1 MMKMKGIWQKFKGLM
16 PEGLKDFPHYAEG
29 PERYSLLRK
38 NFVFIVCATA
48 IIPLLLMAAIN
59 YYQYQSA
66 LKEEIVKPLSR
77 LITSTKH
84 SLELFLSE
92 RESTLRLL
100 IRERTFEELSNQGR
114 VNFIFQSLRAEFPE
128 FVDLGL
134 IDSAGLQRSYSGPYE
149 LKGKNYRDQDW
160 FQEVQLRGVYV
171 SNVFLGYRK
180 FPHFVIAIKRDTVE
194 GDFYVLRATIDT
206 EKFNQLISTISL
218 RPGSDIF
225 LIDREGVL
233 QTPSRSHGNVLD
245 KVSLSVPPMSQEAVI
260 TRTKDEHGEHLLGYA
275 YLRGANFILVLI
287 KEPGEIMAGW
297 FTLKSELLLVL
308 VVSVA
313 VILIVSLRATGLLVD
328 RIREADQKRES
339 CYIEVEHTAKLAS
352 LGRLA
357 AGVAHE
363 INNPLAIIN
372 EKAGLLKDLV
382 EFSEEYHDQEKL
394 LSQVDSILRSVNR
407 CREITH
413 RLLGFAK
420 RMDLKVETIHLN
432 ELLQEVLGFLEKE
445 AFHRNIKVNFNLAP
459 DLSPIAHDRGQLQQV
474 FLNIINNAFEAVQ
487 DGGNI
492 TIATKANETDP
503 NTVEVTIADD
513 GRGIQ
518 PDDLKH
524 IFDPFYSRGKEQG
537 TGLGL
542 SISYGIVAKCGG
554 DIRAESKVG
563 KGSTFTVVL
572 PQKCQMA

>member
-1 MMKMKGIWQKFKGLM
+1 MNGIWQKLQRLM
-16 PEGLKDFPHYAEG
+16 PKGLKDFPHYAEG
-29 PERYSLLRK
+29 PERYNLLRK
-38 NFVFIVCATA
+38 NFVFIVCASA

-59 YYQYQSA
+59 YYQYQSV
-66 LKEEIVKPLSR
+66 LKEEIVKPLRR
-77 LITSTKH
+77 LIISTKH
-84 SLELFLSE
+84 TLELFLSE

-100 IRERTFEELSNQGR
+100 IRERTFEELSSQARLNS
-114 VNFIFQSLRAEFPE
+114 IFQSLRAEFPE

-134 IDSAGLQRSYSGPYE
+134 IDSSGLQRSYSGPYE
-149 LKGKNYRDQDW
+149 LKGKNYSDQDW

-180 FPHFVIAIKRDTVE
+180 FPHFVIAIQRNTVE

-206 EKFNQLISTISL
+206 EKFNQLISTITL

-225 LIDREGVL
+225 LMDSEGVL
-233 QTPSRSHGNVLD
+233 QTPSRHHGNVLE
-245 KVSLSVPPMSQEAVI
+245 KVSLAVPPMSQEAVI
-260 TRTKDEHGEHLLGYA
+260 TATKDHHGEHLLGYS
-275 YLRGANFILVLI
+275 YLRGGNFILVLL
-287 KEPGEIMAGW
+287 KEPAEVMAGW

-313 VILIVSLRATGLLVD
+313 VILIVSFRTTGLLVE

-339 CYIEVEHTAKLAS
+339 VYMEMEHTAKLAS

-382 EFSEEYHDQEKL
+382 EFSKEYHDREKL
-394 LSQVDSILRSVNR
+394 MLQVDSILRSVNR

-420 RMDLKVETIHLN
+420 RMDVKVETIYLN

-445 AFHRNIKVNFNLAP
+445 AFHRDIKVNLNFDP
-459 DLSPIAHDRGQLQQV
+459 DLIPIAHDRGQLQQV
-474 FLNIINNAFEAVQ
+474 FLNIINNAFEAVG

-492 TIATKANETDP
+492 TIATRENETDP
-503 NTVEVTIADD
+503 GTVEVRISDN
-513 GRGIQ
+513 GRGIH
-518 PDDLKH
+518 PDELKH
-524 IFDPFYSRGKEQG
+524 IFEPFYSKGKEQG

-542 SISYGIVAKCGG
+542 SISYGIVTKCGG
-554 DIRAESKVG
+554 DIRVESKVG

-572 PQKCQMA
+572 PQQCKIA

>member
-1 MMKMKGIWQKFKGLM
+1 MKMSGIWQKLKRLM
-16 PEGLKDFPHYAEG
+16 PKDLKDFPHYAEG
-29 PERYSLLRK
+29 PERYNLLRK
-38 NFVFIVCATA
+38 NFVLIVCASS

-84 SLELFLSE
+84 SLELFLSA

-100 IRERTFEELSNQGR
+100 IRERSFEELSNQAR
-114 VNFIFQSLRAEFPE
+114 LNFIFQSLRAEFPE

-134 IDSAGLQRSYSGPYE
+134 IDSSGLQRSYSGPYE

-160 FQEVQLRGVYV
+160 FQEVQLRGLYV

-194 GDFYVLRATIDT
+194 GDFYILRATIDT
-206 EKFNQLISTISL
+206 EKFNQLISTIIL
-218 RPGSDIF
+218 RPGSDLF

-233 QTPSRSHGNVLD
+233 QTPSRSHGNVLE
-245 KVSLSVPPMSQEAVI
+245 KVSLPVPPMSQEAII
-260 TRTKDEHGEHLLGYA
+260 TRTKDKHGEHLLGYA

-313 VILIVSLRATGLLVD
+313 VILIVSFRATGLLVD

-339 CYIEVEHTAKLAS
+339 YYIEVEHTAKLAS

-382 EFSEEYHDQEKL
+382 EFSKEYHDREKL
-394 LSQVDSILRSVNR
+394 KVQVESILRSVNR

-420 RMDLKVETIHLN
+420 RMDVKVETIYLN

-459 DLSPIAHDRGQLQQV
+459 DLAPIAHDRGQLQQV
-474 FLNIINNAFEAVQ
+474 FLNIINNAFEAVE

-492 TIATKANETDP
+492 TISTKENETEP
-503 NTVEVTIADD
+503 GVVEVAIADD
-513 GRGIQ
+513 GRGIH

-524 IFDPFYSRGKEQG
+524 IFDPFYSKGKEQG

-554 DIRAESKVG
+554 DIRVESKLG

-572 PQKCQMA
+572 PQKCTMA

>member
-1 MMKMKGIWQKFKGLM
+1 MKMSGIWEKFRRFM
-16 PEGLKDFPHYAEG
+16 PKGLKDFPHFG
-29 PERYSLLRK
+29 GGVERYDLLRK
-38 NFVFIVCATA
+38 NFVLILCATA

-77 LITSTKH
+77 LITSTKQT
-84 SLELFLSE
+84 LELFLSE

-100 IRERTFEELSNQGR
+100 IRERSFEELSNQAR
-114 VNFIFQSLRAEFPE
+114 LNFIFQSLRAEFPE

-134 IDSAGLQRSYSGPYE
+134 IDSSGLQRSYSGPYE

-194 GDFYVLRATIDT
+194 GDFYVLRGTIDT
-206 EKFNQLISTISL
+206 EKFNQLISTVIL
-218 RPGSDIF
+218 RPGSDLF
-225 LIDREGVL
+225 LIDREGIL
-233 QTPSRSHGNVLD
+233 QTPSRYHGNILE
-245 KVSLSVPPMSQEAVI
+245 KISIPVPPVSQEAVI
-260 TRTKDEHGEHLLGYA
+260 TRMHDKKGDHLLGYG
-275 YLRGANFILVLI
+275 YLRGSNFILVLT
-287 KEPGEIMAGW
+287 KEPGEVMAGW
-297 FTLKSELLLVL
+297 FTLKSELLLIL
-308 VVSVA
+308 LVSVV
-313 VILIVSLRATGLLVD
+313 VILIVSFRATGLLVD
-328 RIREADQKRES
+328 HIREADQKRES
-339 CYIEVEHTAKLAS
+339 CYIEMEQTSKLAS

-382 EFSEEYHDQEKL
+382 EFSKQYQDREKL
-394 LSQVDSILRSVNR
+394 LAQVESILRSVNR

-420 RMDLKVETIHLN
+420 RMDVKVETIYLN

-459 DLSPIAHDRGQLQQV
+459 DLAPIANDRGQLQQV
-474 FLNIINNAFEAVQ
+474 FLNIINNAFEAVE

-492 TIATKANETDP
+492 TISTKENEAGP
-503 NTVEVTIADD
+503 GNVEVAIADD
-513 GRGIQ
+513 GCGIH

-524 IFDPFYSRGKEQG
+524 IFEPFYSRGKEQG

-554 DIRAESKVG
+554 DIRVESRVG

-572 PQKCQMA
+572 PQKCKMA

>member
-1 MMKMKGIWQKFKGLM
+1 MKMSGIWQKLKRLM
-16 PEGLKDFPHYAEG
+16 PKDLKDFPHYAEG
-29 PERYSLLRK
+29 PERYNLLRK
-38 NFVFIVCATA
+38 NFVLIVCASS

-100 IRERTFEELSNQGR
+100 IRERSFEELSNQAR
-114 VNFIFQSLRAEFPE
+114 LNFIFQSLRAEFPE

-134 IDSAGLQRSYSGPYE
+134 IDSSGLQRSYSGPYE

-194 GDFYVLRATIDT
+194 GDFYILRATIDT
-206 EKFNQLISTISL
+206 EKFNQLISTIIL
-218 RPGSDIF
+218 RPGSDLF

-233 QTPSRSHGNVLD
+233 QTPSRSHGNVLE
-245 KVSLSVPPMSQEAVI
+245 KVFLPVPPMSQEAII
-260 TRTKDEHGEHLLGYA
+260 TRTKDKHGEHLLGYA

-313 VILIVSLRATGLLVD
+313 VILIVSFRATGLLVD

-339 CYIEVEHTAKLAS
+339 YYIEVEHTAKLAS

-382 EFSEEYHDQEKL
+382 EFSKEYHDREKL
-394 LSQVDSILRSVNR
+394 KVQVESILRSVNR

-420 RMDLKVETIHLN
+420 RMDVKVETIYLN
-432 ELLQEVLGFLEKE
+432 ELVQEVLGFLEKE
-445 AFHRNIKVNFNLAP
+445 AFHRNIKVNLNLAP
-459 DLSPIAHDRGQLQQV
+459 DLAPIAHDRGQLQQV
-474 FLNIINNAFEAVQ
+474 FLNIINNAFEAVE

-492 TIATKANETDP
+492 TISTKENETEP
-503 NTVEVTIADD
+503 GVVEVAIADD
-513 GRGIQ
+513 GRGIH

-524 IFDPFYSRGKEQG
+524 IFDPFYSKGKEQG

-554 DIRAESKVG
+554 DIRVESKLG

-572 PQKCQMA
+572 PQKCTMA

>member
-1 MMKMKGIWQKFKGLM
+1 MEMSGIWQKFKRLM
-16 PEGLKDFPHYAEG
+16 PKGLKDFPHYAEG
-29 PERYSLLRK
+29 PERYNLLRK

-59 YYQYQSA
+59 YYQYQSV
-66 LKEEIVKPLSR
+66 LKEEIVKPLRR

-84 SLELFLSE
+84 TLELFLSE

-100 IRERTFEELSNQGR
+100 IRERTFEELSNQAR
-114 VNFIFQSLRAEFPE
+114 LNSIFQSLKAEFPE

-134 IDSAGLQRSYSGPYE
+134 IDASGLQRSYSGPYE

-180 FPHFVIAIKRDTVE
+180 FPHFVIAIKRDTAE

-206 EKFNQLISTISL
+206 EKFNELISTITL

-225 LIDREGVL
+225 IIDREGIL
-233 QTPSRSHGNVLD
+233 QTPSRHHGSVLE
-245 KVSLSVPPMSQEAVI
+245 KVTFEIPPMSQEAI
-260 TRTKDEHGEHLLGYA
+260 MTRTKDQHGEHLLGYA
-275 YLRGANFILVLI
+275 YLRGATFILVLI
-287 KEPGEIMAGW
+287 KEPGEVMAGW
-297 FTLKSELLLVL
+297 FTLKGELLLVL
-308 VVSVA
+308 VVSVT
-313 VILIVSLRATGLLVD
+313 VILIVSLRATGLMVD

-339 CYIEVEHTAKLAS
+339 MYAEMEHTGKLAS

-372 EKAGLLKDLV
+372 EKAGLMKDLV
-382 EFSEEYHDQEKL
+382 EFSQEYQDREKL
-394 LSQVDSILRSVNR
+394 MSQVDSILRSVNR

-420 RMDLKVETIHLN
+420 RMDVKVETIHLN
-432 ELLQEVLGFLEKE
+432 ELLQEVFGFLEKE
-445 AFHRNIKVNFNLAP
+445 AFHRNIKVSFNLAS
-459 DLSPIAHDRGQLQQV
+459 DLAPIAHDRGQLQQV
-474 FLNIINNAFEAVQ
+474 FLNIINNAFEAVE

-492 TIATKANETDP
+492 SIASKENEKDP
-503 NTVEVTIADD
+503 DTVEVAIADD
-513 GRGIQ
+513 GRGIH

-524 IFDPFYSRGKEQG
+524 IFDPFYSKGKEQG

-542 SISYGIVAKCGG
+542 SISYGILAKCGG
-554 DIRAESKVG
+554 DIRVESKVG

-572 PQKCQMA
+572 PQKCMMA

>member
-1 MMKMKGIWQKFKGLM
+1 MEMSGIWQKFKRLM
-16 PEGLKDFPHYAEG
+16 PKGLKDFPHYAEG
-29 PERYSLLRK
+29 PERYNLLRK

-59 YYQYQSA
+59 YYQYQSV
-66 LKEEIVKPLSR
+66 LKEEIVKPLRR

-84 SLELFLSE
+84 TLELFLSE

-100 IRERTFEELSNQGR
+100 IRERTFEELSNQTR
-114 VNFIFQSLRAEFPE
+114 LNSIFQSLKAEFPE

-134 IDSAGLQRSYSGPYE
+134 IDASGLQRSYSGPYE
-149 LKGKNYRDQDW
+149 LKGRNYSDQDW

-180 FPHFVIAIKRDTVE
+180 FPHFVIAIKRDTAE

-206 EKFNQLISTISL
+206 EKFNQLISTITL
-218 RPGSDIF
+218 RRGSDIF
-225 LIDREGVL
+225 LMDREGVL
-233 QTPSRSHGNVLD
+233 QTPSRHHGNVLE
-245 KVSLSVPPMSQEAVI
+245 KVSLPVPPMSQEAVI
-260 TRTKDEHGEHLLGYA
+260 TSTEDKHGAHLLGYA
-275 YLRGANFILVLI
+275 YLRGGNFILVLL
-287 KEPGEIMAGW
+287 KEPGEVMAGW
-297 FTLKSELLLVL
+297 FALKSELLLVL
-308 VVSVA
+308 VVSVT
-313 VILIVSLRATGLLVD
+313 VILIVSLRATGLMVD

-339 CYIEVEHTAKLAS
+339 MHAEMEHTGKLAS

-372 EKAGLLKDLV
+372 EKAGLMKDLV
-382 EFSEEYHDQEKL
+382 EFSQEYQDREKL
-394 LSQVDSILRSVNR
+394 MSQVDSILRSVNR

-420 RMDLKVETIHLN
+420 RMDVKVETIHLN
-432 ELLQEVLGFLEKE
+432 ELLQEVFGFLEKE
-445 AFHRNIKVNFNLAP
+445 AFHRNITVSFNLASG
-459 DLSPIAHDRGQLQQV
+459 LAPIAHDRGQLQQV
-474 FLNIINNAFEAVQ
+474 FLNIINNAFEAVE

-492 TIATKANETDP
+492 SIATRQNETELGD
-503 NTVEVTIADD
+503 VEVAIADD
-513 GRGIQ
+513 GRGIH

-524 IFDPFYSRGKEQG
+524 IFDPFYSKGKEQG

-542 SISYGIVAKCGG
+542 SISYGILAKCGG
-554 DIRAESKVG
+554 DIRVESKVG

-572 PQKCQMA
+572 PQKCMMA

>member
-1 MMKMKGIWQKFKGLM
+1 MSGIWQKFRRLM
-16 PEGLKDFPHYAEG
+16 PRGLKDFPHYGEG

-38 NFVFIVCATA
+38 NFVLIVCATA

-59 YYQYQSA
+59 YYQYQSV

-84 SLELFLSE
+84 TLELFLSE

-100 IRERTFEELSNQGR
+100 IRERTFEELSNQDRLNG
-114 VNFIFQSLRAEFPE
+114 IFQSLKAEFPE

-134 IDSAGLQRSYSGPYE
+134 IDSSGLQRSYSGPYE
-149 LKGKNYRDQDW
+149 LKGKNYKDQDW
-160 FQEVQLRGVYV
+160 FQEVQLRGVHV

-180 FPHFVIAIKRDTVE
+180 FPHFVIAIKRDKVK

-206 EKFNQLISTISL
+206 EKFNQLISTIAL
-218 RPGSDIF
+218 RPGSDLF
-225 LIDREGVL
+225 LIDSEGVL
-233 QTPSRSHGNVLD
+233 QTPSRYHGNVLE
-245 KVSLSVPPMSQEAVI
+245 KVHLPIPPMSQEAVI
-260 TRTKDEHGEHLLGYA
+260 TKTKDEHGEHLLGYA

-287 KEPGEIMAGW
+287 KEPGEVMAGW

-313 VILIVSLRATGLLVD
+313 VILIVSLRTTALLVD

-339 CYIEVEHTAKLAS
+339 VYIEVEHTAKLAS
-352 LGRLA
+352 MGRLA

-382 EFSEEYHDQEKL
+382 EFSKEYQDREKL
-394 LSQVDSILRSVNR
+394 LLQVDSILRSVNR

-420 RMDLKVETIHLN
+420 RMDVKVETIYIN
-432 ELLQEVLGFLEKE
+432 ELVQEVLGFLEKE
-445 AFHRNIKVNFNLAP
+445 AFHRDIKVTLNLAQ
-459 DLSPIAHDRGQLQQV
+459 DIDPIAHDRGQLQQV
-474 FLNIINNAFEAVQ
+474 FLNIINNAFEAVE

-492 TIATKANETDP
+492 TISTRENETEP
-503 NTVEVTIADD
+503 GVVEVTIADD
-513 GRGIQ
+513 GRGIH

-554 DIRAESKVG
+554 DIKVESEIG

-572 PQKCQMA
+572 PHKCKMA

>member
-1 MMKMKGIWQKFKGLM
+1 LMKMKGIWQKFKGLM

>member
-1 MMKMKGIWQKFKGLM
+1 MTMNGIWQKLHRLMPKGLR
-16 PEGLKDFPHYAEG
+16 DFPHHGEG
-29 PERYSLLRK
+29 PERYNLLRK

-59 YYQYQSA
+59 YYQYQSV
-66 LKEEIVKPLSR
+66 LKEEIVKPLRR

-84 SLELFLSE
+84 TLELFLNE

-100 IRERTFEELSNQGR
+100 IRERTFEELSNQAR
-114 VNFIFQSLRAEFPE
+114 LNFIFQSLKAEFPE

-134 IDSAGLQRSYSGPYE
+134 IDASGLQRSYSGPYE
-149 LKGKNYRDQDW
+149 LKGKNYKDQDW

-171 SNVFLGYRK
+171 SDVFLGYRK
-180 FPHFVIAIKRDTVE
+180 FPHFVIAIKRDTAE

-206 EKFNQLISTISL
+206 EKFNELISTISL
-218 RPGSDIF
+218 RPGSDMF
-225 LIDREGVL
+225 LIDRDGIL
-233 QTPSRSHGNVLD
+233 QTPSRHHGSVLE
-245 KVSLSVPPMSQEAVI
+245 KVTFPIPPMSQEAVI
-260 TRTKDEHGEHLLGYA
+260 GRTKDQHGEHLFGYA
-275 YLRGANFILVLI
+275 YLQQAAFILVLI
-287 KEPGEIMAGW
+287 KEPGAVMAGW
-297 FTLKSELLLVL
+297 FTLKIELLLVL

-313 VILIVSLRATGLLVD
+313 VILIVSLRTTGLLVD
-328 RIREADQKRES
+328 RIKEADQKRES
-339 CYIEVEHTAKLAS
+339 VYAEMEHTGKLAS

-382 EFSEEYHDQEKL
+382 DFSKKYHDRKKL
-394 LSQVDSILRSVNR
+394 MEQVDSILRSVSR

-420 RMDLKVETIHLN
+420 RMDVKVETIYLN

-445 AFHRNIKVNFNLAP
+445 AFHRNIEVSFDLAPNLA
-459 DLSPIAHDRGQLQQV
+459 PIAHDRGQLQQV
-474 FLNIINNAFEAVQ
+474 FLNIINNAFDAVE

-492 TIATKANETDP
+492 TITTKESDTDP
-503 NTVEVTIADD
+503 GTVEVAFADD
-513 GRGIQ
+513 GIGIH
-518 PDDLKH
+518 PNDLKH
-524 IFDPFYSRGKEQG
+524 IFDPFYSSGKEQG

-554 DIRAESKVG
+554 DIRVESEVG
-563 KGSTFTVVL
+563 KGSTFTVIL
-572 PQKCQMA
+572 PQKCTMA

>member
-1 MMKMKGIWQKFKGLM
+1 MNGIWQKFQRLM
-16 PEGLKDFPHYAEG
+16 PKGLKDFPHYAEG
-29 PERYSLLRK
+29 PERYNLLRK

-59 YYQYQSA
+59 YYQYQSV
-66 LKEEIVKPLSR
+66 LKEEIVKPLRR

-84 SLELFLSE
+84 TLELFLSE

-100 IRERTFEELSNQGR
+100 IRERTFEELSNQAR
-114 VNFIFQSLRAEFPE
+114 LNSIFQSLRAEFPE

-134 IDSAGLQRSYSGPYE
+134 IDSSGLQRSYSGPYE
-149 LKGKNYRDQDW
+149 LKGKNYSDQDW

-206 EKFNQLISTISL
+206 EKFNQLISTITL
-218 RPGSDIF
+218 RRGSDIF
-225 LIDREGVL
+225 LMDREGVL
-233 QTPSRSHGNVLD
+233 QTPSRHHGDVLE
-245 KVSLSVPPMSQEAVI
+245 KVSLPVPPMSQEAVI
-260 TRTKDEHGEHLLGYA
+260 TSTEDEHGEHLLGYA
-275 YLRGANFILVLI
+275 YLRGGNSILVLL
-287 KEPGEIMAGW
+287 KEPGEVMAGW
-297 FTLKSELLLVL
+297 FTLKGELLLVL

-313 VILIVSLRATGLLVD
+313 VILIVSFRVTGLLVD
-328 RIREADQKRES
+328 RVREADQKRES
-339 CYIEVEHTAKLAS
+339 IYMEMEHTAKLAS

-382 EFSEEYHDQEKL
+382 EFSKEYHDREKL
-394 LSQVDSILRSVNR
+394 MLQVDSILRSVNR
-407 CREITH
+407 GREITH

-420 RMDLKVETIHLN
+420 RMDVKVETIYLN

-445 AFHRNIKVNFNLAP
+445 AFHRDIKVRLNLA
-459 DLSPIAHDRGQLQQV
+459 SEIAPIAHDRGQMQQV
-474 FLNIINNAFEAVQ
+474 FLNIMNNAFEAVG

-492 TIATKANETDP
+492 TITTKKNQAETGS
-503 NTVEVTIADD
+503 VEVTIADD
-513 GRGIQ
+513 GRGIH
-518 PDDLKH
+518 PDDLRQ
-524 IFDPFYSRGKEQG
+524 IFEPFYTKGKEQG

-542 SISYGIVAKCGG
+542 SISYGIVTKCGG
-554 DIRAESKVG
+554 DIRVESELG

-572 PQKCQMA
+572 PQKCKMV

>member
-1 MMKMKGIWQKFKGLM
+1 MRMKGAWQKFRRLIPK
-16 PEGLKDFPHYAEG
+16 GLKDFPYYGEG
-29 PERYSLLRK
+29 PERYNLLRK
-38 NFVFIVCATA
+38 NFVLILCVTA
-48 IIPLLLMAAIN
+48 IIPLLLMAVIN
-59 YYQYQSA
+59 YYQYQSV
-66 LKEEIVKPLSR
+66 LKEEIVKPLR
-77 LITSTKH
+77 RMITSTKH
-84 SLELFLSE
+84 TLELFLSE

-100 IRERTFEELSNQGR
+100 IRERTFEELSNQAR
-114 VNFIFQSLRAEFPE
+114 LNFIFQSLREEFPE

-134 IDSAGLQRSYSGPYE
+134 IDSSGLQRSYSGPYE

-206 EKFNQLISTISL
+206 EKFNQLISTIIL
-218 RPGSDIF
+218 RPGSDVF
-225 LIDREGVL
+225 LIDGGGVL
-233 QTPSRSHGNVLD
+233 QTPSRYHGNVLER
-245 KVSLSVPPMSQEAVI
+245 VSIAVPPMSQEAVI
-260 TRTKDEHGEHLLGYA
+260 TRTKDNHGEHLLGYA
-275 YLRGANFILVLI
+275 YLRGANFILVLV
-287 KEPGEIMAGW
+287 KEPAEVMAGW

-308 VVSVA
+308 VVSVV
-313 VILIVSLRATGLLVD
+313 VILIVSFRATGLVVD

-339 CYIEVEHTAKLAS
+339 YHMEAEHTAKLAS

-382 EFSEEYHDQEKL
+382 QLSKKYHDQEKL
-394 LSQVDSILRSVNR
+394 LAQVDSILRSISR
-407 CREITH
+407 CRDITH

-420 RMDLKVETIHLN
+420 RMDVKVETIYLN

-459 DLSPIAHDRGQLQQV
+459 DLAPIAHDRGQLQQV
-474 FLNIINNAFEAVQ
+474 FLNIINNAFEAVK
-487 DGGNI
+487 DGGHI
-492 TIATKANETDP
+492 TIATKENETEP
-503 NTVEVTIADD
+503 GSVEVTIEDD
-513 GRGIQ
+513 GHGIH
-518 PDDLKH
+518 PDELKH
-524 IFDPFYSRGKEQG
+524 IFEPFYTRGKEQG

-554 DIRAESKVG
+554 DIRVESEVG

-572 PQKCQMA
+572 PQKCTKA

>member
-1 MMKMKGIWQKFKGLM
+1 MK
-16 PEGLKDFPHYAEG
+16 E
-29 PERYSLLRK
+29 
-38 NFVFIVCATA
+38 
-48 IIPLLLMAAIN
+48 
-59 YYQYQSA
+59 
-66 LKEEIVKPLSR
+66 
-77 LITSTKH
+77 
-84 SLELFLSE
+84 
-92 RESTLRLL
+92 
-100 IRERTFEELSNQGR
+100 
-114 VNFIFQSLRAEFPE
+114 EFPE

-134 IDSAGLQRSYSGPYE
+134 IDSSGLQRSYSGPYE
-149 LKGKNYRDQDW
+149 LKGKNYIDQDW
-160 FQEVQLRGVYV
+160 FQELELRGIHV
-171 SNVFLGYRK
+171 SNVFLGHRK
-180 FPHFVIAIKRDTVE
+180 FPHFVIAIKRDTAE

-206 EKFNQLISTISL
+206 EKFNQLISTVTL

-225 LIDREGVL
+225 LIDREGIL
-233 QTPSRSHGNVLD
+233 QTPSRHHGNVLE
-245 KVSLSVPPMSQEAVI
+245 KVALPVPPMSQEAVI
-260 TRTKDEHGEHLLGYA
+260 TRTKAELGERLLGYS
-275 YLRGANFILVLI
+275 YLRGVNFILVLV
-287 KEPGEIMAGW
+287 KEPDEVMAGW
-297 FTLKSELLLVL
+297 FTLRSDLLLVL

-313 VILIVSLRATGLLVD
+313 VILIVSFRATGLLVD

-339 CYIEVEHTAKLAS
+339 VYMEMEHTAKLAS

-382 EFSEEYHDQEKL
+382 EFSKEYHDRGKL

-420 RMDLKVETIHLN
+420 RMDVKVETIHIN

-445 AFHRNIKVNFNLAP
+445 AFHRNIKVSFNLVP
-459 DLSPIAHDRGQLQQV
+459 DLAPIAHDRGQLQQV
-474 FLNIINNAFEAVQ
+474 FLNIINNAFEAVK

-492 TIATKANETDP
+492 TISTRKNETDP
-503 NTVEVTIADD
+503 DGVEVSIADD
-513 GRGIQ
+513 GRGIH

-524 IFDPFYSRGKEQG
+524 IFDPFYSKGKEQG

-542 SISYGIVAKCGG
+542 SISYGIIAKCGG
-554 DIRAESKVG
+554 DIRVESEVG

-572 PQKCQMA
+572 PQKCTLA

>member
-1 MMKMKGIWQKFKGLM
+1 MSGIWVKVRRLIPKGLENF
-16 PEGLKDFPHYAEG
+16 PYYGEGV
-29 PERYSLLRK
+29 ERYNLLRK
-38 NFVFIVCATA
+38 NFVLILCATA

-66 LKEEIVKPLSR
+66 LKEEIVKPLTR
-77 LITSTKH
+77 LITSTKQT
-84 SLELFLSE
+84 LELFLSE

-100 IRERTFEELSNQGR
+100 IRERSFEELSDQGR
-114 VNFIFQSLRAEFPE
+114 LNFIFQSLKAEFPE

-134 IDSAGLQRSYSGPYE
+134 IDSSGLQRSYSGPYE

-180 FPHFVIAIKRDTVE
+180 FPHFVIAIKRDTGE
-194 GDFYVLRATIDT
+194 GDFYVLRGTIDT
-206 EKFNQLISTISL
+206 EKFNHLISTVVL
-218 RPGSDIF
+218 RPGSDLF
-225 LIDREGVL
+225 LIDREGIL
-233 QTPSRSHGNVLD
+233 QTPSRYHGSILE
-245 KVSLSVPPMSQEAVI
+245 KVSIPVPPVSQEAVI
-260 TRTKDEHGEHLLGYA
+260 TRIHDKQGEHLLGYSS
-275 YLRGANFILVLI
+275 LRGANFILVLT
-287 KEPGEIMAGW
+287 KESGEVMAGW
-297 FTLKSELLLVL
+297 FTLKTELLLVL
-308 VVSVA
+308 LVSVA
-313 VILIVSLRATGLLVD
+313 VILIVSFRATSLLVD
-328 RIREADQKRES
+328 RISEADQKRES
-339 CYIEVEHTAKLAS
+339 CYIEIEQTSKLAS

-382 EFSEEYHDQEKL
+382 EFSKQYQDREKL
-394 LSQVDSILRSVNR
+394 LAQVDSILRSVNR

-420 RMDLKVETIHLN
+420 RMDVKVETIYLN

-459 DLSPIAHDRGQLQQV
+459 DLAPIANDRGQLQQV
-474 FLNIINNAFEAVQ
+474 FLNIINNAFEAVE

-492 TIATKANETDP
+492 TISTKESEAAP
-503 NTVEVTIADD
+503 GSVEVTIADD
-513 GRGIQ
+513 GCGIH

-554 DIRAESKVG
+554 DIRVESKVG
-563 KGSTFTVVL
+563 KGTIFTVVL
-572 PQKCQMA
+572 PRKCKMA

>member
-1 MMKMKGIWQKFKGLM
+1 MKMSGIWQKFRQVM
-16 PEGLKDFPHYAEG
+16 PKGLKDFPNYGEG
-29 PERYSLLRK
+29 VERYNLLRK
-38 NFVFIVCATA
+38 NFVLIVCATA
-48 IIPLLLMAAIN
+48 IIPLLLMAVIN
-59 YYQYQSA
+59 YYQYQSV
-66 LKEEIVKPLSR
+66 LKEEIVKPLRR
-77 LITSTKH
+77 LITSTRH

-100 IRERTFEELSNQGR
+100 IRERTFEELSSQAR
-114 VNFIFQSLRAEFPE
+114 LNFIFQSLKAEFPE

-134 IDSAGLQRSYSGPYE
+134 IDASGLQRSYSGPYE
-149 LKGKNYRDQDW
+149 LKGKNYKDQDW

-171 SNVFLGYRK
+171 SDVFLGYRK
-180 FPHFVIAIKRDTVE
+180 FPHFVIAIKRDTAE

-206 EKFNQLISTISL
+206 EKFNELISTISL
-218 RPGSDIF
+218 RPGSDMF
-225 LIDREGVL
+225 LIDRDGIL
-233 QTPSRSHGNVLD
+233 QTPSRHHGSVLE
-245 KVSLSVPPMSQEAVI
+245 KVTFPIPPMSQEAVI
-260 TRTKDEHGEHLLGYA
+260 GRTKDQHGEHLFGYA
-275 YLRGANFILVLI
+275 YLQQAAFILVLI
-287 KEPGEIMAGW
+287 KEPGEVMAGW
-297 FTLKSELLLVL
+297 FTLKIELLLVL

-313 VILIVSLRATGLLVD
+313 VILIVSLRTTGLLVD
-328 RIREADQKRES
+328 RIKEADQNRES
-339 CYIEVEHTAKLAS
+339 VYAEMEHTGKLAS

-382 EFSEEYHDQEKL
+382 DFSKEYHDRKKL
-394 LSQVDSILRSVNR
+394 MEQVDSILRSVSR

-420 RMDLKVETIHLN
+420 RMDVKVETIYLN

-445 AFHRNIKVNFNLAP
+445 AFHRNIEVSFDLAPNLA
-459 DLSPIAHDRGQLQQV
+459 PIAHDRGQLQQV
-474 FLNIINNAFEAVQ
+474 FLNIINNAFDAVE

-492 TIATKANETDP
+492 TITTKESDADP
-503 NTVEVTIADD
+503 GTVEVAFADD
-513 GRGIQ
+513 GIGIH
-518 PDDLKH
+518 PNELKH
-524 IFDPFYSRGKEQG
+524 IFDPFYSSGKEQG

-554 DIRAESKVG
+554 DIRVESEVG

-572 PQKCQMA
+572 PQKCTMA

>member
-1 MMKMKGIWQKFKGLM
+1 
-16 PEGLKDFPHYAEG
+16 
-29 PERYSLLRK
+29 
-38 NFVFIVCATA
+38 
-48 IIPLLLMAAIN
+48 
-59 YYQYQSA
+59 
-66 LKEEIVKPLSR
+66 

-100 IRERTFEELSNQGR
+100 IRERSFEELSNQAR
-114 VNFIFQSLRAEFPE
+114 LNFIFQSLRAEFPE

-134 IDSAGLQRSYSGPYE
+134 IDSSGLQRSYSGPYE

-194 GDFYVLRATIDT
+194 GDFYILRATIDT
-206 EKFNQLISTISL
+206 EKFNQLISTIIL
-218 RPGSDIF
+218 RPGSDLF

-233 QTPSRSHGNVLD
+233 QTPSRSHGNVLE
-245 KVSLSVPPMSQEAVI
+245 KVFLPVPPMSQEAII
-260 TRTKDEHGEHLLGYA
+260 TRTKDKHGEHLLGYA

-313 VILIVSLRATGLLVD
+313 VILIVSFRATGLLVD

-339 CYIEVEHTAKLAS
+339 YYIEVEHTAKLAS

-382 EFSEEYHDQEKL
+382 EFSKEYHDREKL
-394 LSQVDSILRSVNR
+394 KVQVESILRSVNR

-420 RMDLKVETIHLN
+420 RMDVKVETIYLN
-432 ELLQEVLGFLEKE
+432 ELVQEVLGFLEKE
-445 AFHRNIKVNFNLAP
+445 AFHRNIKVNLNLAP
-459 DLSPIAHDRGQLQQV
+459 DLAPIAHDRGQLQQV
-474 FLNIINNAFEAVQ
+474 FLNIINNAFEAVE

-492 TIATKANETDP
+492 TISTKENETEP
-503 NTVEVTIADD
+503 GVVEVAIADD
-513 GRGIQ
+513 GRGIH

-524 IFDPFYSRGKEQG
+524 IFDPFYSKGKEQG

-554 DIRAESKVG
+554 DIRVESKLG

-572 PQKCQMA
+572 PQKCTMA

>member
-1 MMKMKGIWQKFKGLM
+1 MEMSGIWQKFKRLM
-16 PEGLKDFPHYAEG
+16 PKGLKDFPHYAEG
-29 PERYSLLRK
+29 PERYNLLRK

-59 YYQYQSA
+59 YYQYQSV
-66 LKEEIVKPLSR
+66 LKEEIVKPLRR

-84 SLELFLSE
+84 TLELFLSE

-100 IRERTFEELSNQGR
+100 IRERTFEELSNQAR
-114 VNFIFQSLRAEFPE
+114 LNSIFQSLKAEFPE

-134 IDSAGLQRSYSGPYE
+134 IDASGLQRSYSGPYE

-180 FPHFVIAIKRDTVE
+180 FPHFVIAIKRDTAE

-206 EKFNQLISTISL
+206 EKFNQLISTITL
-218 RPGSDIF
+218 RRGSDIF
-225 LIDREGVL
+225 LMDREGVL
-233 QTPSRSHGNVLD
+233 QTPSRHHGNVLE
-245 KVSLSVPPMSQEAVI
+245 KVSLPVPPMSQEAVI
-260 TRTKDEHGEHLLGYA
+260 TSAEYKHGEHLLGYA
-275 YLRGANFILVLI
+275 YLRGGNFILVLL
-287 KEPGEIMAGW
+287 KEPGEVMAGW
-297 FTLKSELLLVL
+297 FALKSELLLVL
-308 VVSVA
+308 VVSVT
-313 VILIVSLRATGLLVD
+313 VILIVSLRATGLMVD

-339 CYIEVEHTAKLAS
+339 MYADMEHTGKLAS

-372 EKAGLLKDLV
+372 EKAGLMKDLV
-382 EFSEEYHDQEKL
+382 EFSQEYQDREKL
-394 LSQVDSILRSVNR
+394 MSQVDSILRSVNR

-420 RMDLKVETIHLN
+420 RMDVKVETIHLN
-432 ELLQEVLGFLEKE
+432 ELLQEVFGFLEKE
-445 AFHRNIKVNFNLAP
+445 AFHRNILVSFNLAS
-459 DLSPIAHDRGQLQQV
+459 DLAPIAHDRGQLQQV
-474 FLNIINNAFEAVQ
+474 FLNIINNAFEAVE

-492 TIATKANETDP
+492 SIATKENEKDP
-503 NTVEVTIADD
+503 GTVEVAIADD
-513 GRGIQ
+513 GRGIH

-524 IFDPFYSRGKEQG
+524 IFDPFYSKGKEQG

-542 SISYGIVAKCGG
+542 SISYGILAKCGG
-554 DIRAESKVG
+554 DIRVESKVG

-572 PQKCQMA
+572 PQKCMMA

>member
-1 MMKMKGIWQKFKGLM
+1 MSGMWQKFRRFM
-16 PEGLKDFPHYAEG
+16 PKGLKDFPNYGEG
-29 PERYSLLRK
+29 PERYDLLRK
-38 NFVFIVCATA
+38 NFVLIVCATA
-48 IIPLLLMAAIN
+48 VIPLLLMAAIN

-66 LKEEIVKPLSR
+66 LKEEIVKPLRR
-77 LITSTKH
+77 LITNTQH
-84 SLELFLSE
+84 TLELFLSE

-100 IRERTFEELSNQGR
+100 IRERSFEELSNQAR
-114 VNFIFQSLRAEFPE
+114 LNFIFQSLKAEFPE

-134 IDSAGLQRSYSGPYE
+134 IDSSGLQRSYAGPYE

-180 FPHFVIAIKRDTVE
+180 FPHFVIAIKRDAVE

-206 EKFNQLISTISL
+206 EKFNQLISTITL
-218 RPGSDIF
+218 RPGSDMF
-225 LIDREGVL
+225 LIDQEGVL
-233 QTPSRSHGNVLD
+233 QTPSRAHGRVLD
-245 KVSLSVPPMSQEAVI
+245 KISLLVPPMSQEAVI

-275 YLRGANFILVLI
+275 YLRGANFILVLT
-287 KEPGEIMAGW
+287 KEPGEVMAGW

-313 VILIVSLRATGLLVD
+313 VIFIVSLRATNLLVD

-382 EFSEEYHDQEKL
+382 EFSKEYHDQEKL

-445 AFHRNIKVNFNLAP
+445 AFHRDIKVNFNLAP
-459 DLSPIAHDRGQLQQV
+459 DLAPIAHDRGQLQQV

-503 NTVEVTIADD
+503 STVEVAISDD
-513 GRGIQ
+513 GRGIH

-524 IFDPFYSRGKEQG
+524 IFDPFYTRGKEQG

-554 DIRAESKVG
+554 DIRVESKVG
-563 KGSTFTVVL
+563 RGSTFTVVL

>member
-1 MMKMKGIWQKFKGLM
+1 MKMKGIWQKFKGVM
-16 PEGLKDFPHYAEG
+16 PKGLKDFPNYGEG
-29 PERYSLLRK
+29 PERYNLLRK
-38 NFVFIVCATA
+38 NFVLIVCATA

-92 RESTLRLL
+92 RESTMRLL
-100 IRERTFEELSNQGR
+100 IRERSFEELSNQTR
-114 VNFIFQSLRAEFPE
+114 VNFIFQSLKAEFPE

-134 IDSAGLQRSYSGPYE
+134 IDSSGLQRSYSGPYA
-149 LKGKNYRDQDW
+149 LKGKNYKDQDW

-206 EKFNQLISTISL
+206 EKFNQLISTITL

-233 QTPSRSHGNVLD
+233 QTPSRHHGGVLE
-245 KVSLSVPPMSQEAVI
+245 KVSLPVPPISQEAVI
-260 TRTKDEHGEHLLGYA
+260 GRTKDHHGEHLFGYA

-287 KEPGEIMAGW
+287 KEPGEVMAGW
-297 FTLKSELLLVL
+297 FTLKIELLLVL

-313 VILIVSLRATGLLVD
+313 VILIVSVRATGLLVD
-328 RIREADQKRES
+328 RIMEADQKRES
-339 CYIEVEHTAKLAS
+339 MYAEMEHTGKLAS

-372 EKAGLLKDLV
+372 EKAGLIKDLI
-382 EFSEEYHDQEKL
+382 EFSKQYQEREKL
-394 LSQVDSILRSVNR
+394 MSQVDSILRSVNR

-420 RMDLKVETIHLN
+420 RMDVKVETIHLN

-445 AFHRNIKVNFNLAP
+445 AFHRNIEVNFNLAP
-459 DLSPIAHDRGQLQQV
+459 ELAPIAHDRGQLQQV
-474 FLNIINNAFEAVQ
+474 FLNIINNAFEAVA
-487 DGGNI
+487 DGGKI

-503 NTVEVTIADD
+503 STVEVTIADD
-513 GRGIQ
+513 GRGIH

-542 SISYGIVAKCGG
+542 SISYGIIAKCGG
-554 DIRAESKVG
+554 DIRVESQLG
-563 KGSTFTVVL
+563 KGSTFTIVL
-572 PQKCQMA
+572 PRKCKMA

>member
-1 MMKMKGIWQKFKGLM
+1 MQMGGIWHKLRRLIPKGLT
-16 PEGLKDFPHYAEG
+16 DFPDYGEG
-29 PERYSLLRK
+29 PERYNLLRK
-38 NFVFIVCATA
+38 NFVLIVCATA
-48 IIPLLLMAAIN
+48 IIPLLLMAGIN

-66 LKEEIVKPLSR
+66 LKEEIVKPLRR
-77 LITSTKH
+77 LITSSKH
-84 SLELFLSE
+84 TLELFMSE

-100 IRERTFEELSNQGR
+100 IRERTFQELSDQKSLSH
-114 VNFIFQSLRAEFPE
+114 IFQSLKGAFPE

-134 IDSAGLQRSYSGPYE
+134 IDSFGIQRSYAGPYE

-171 SNVFLGYRK
+171 SDVFLGYRK
-180 FPHFVIAIKRDTVE
+180 FPHFVIAIKRDGAQGE
-194 GDFYVLRATIDT
+194 FYVLRATIDT
-206 EKFNQLISTISL
+206 EKFNDLIGRITL

-225 LIDREGVL
+225 LINREGVL
-233 QTPSRSHGNVLD
+233 QTPSRYHGRVLETI
-245 KVSLSVPPMSQEAVI
+245 SFPVPPFSQEAVI
-260 TRTKDEHGEHLLGYA
+260 QRMKDSHGEHLLGYA
-275 YLRGANFILVLI
+275 YLRGVSFILVLI
-287 KEPGEIMAGW
+287 KQPGEVMAGW
-297 FTLKSELLLVL
+297 FTLKSELLLVF
-308 VVSVA
+308 VVSIT
-313 VILIVSLRATGLLVD
+313 VIILVTLRTSGLLVE
-328 RIREADQKRES
+328 RIREADQKRASMYAEM
-339 CYIEVEHTAKLAS
+339 EHTGKLAS

-382 EFSEEYHDQEKL
+382 EFSKSYQDREKL
-394 LSQVDSILRSVNR
+394 MVQVDSILRSVNR
-407 CREITH
+407 CRDITH

-420 RMDLKVETIHLN
+420 RMDVKVETIYLN

-445 AFHRNIKVNFNLAP
+445 AFHRNIKVEFDLAP
-459 DLSPIAHDRGQLQQV
+459 DLPPVVHDRGQLQQV
-474 FLNIINNAFEAVQ
+474 FLNIINNAFEAVD

-492 TIATKANETDP
+492 TIATKENETEP
-503 NTVEVTIADD
+503 ATIEVTITDD
-513 GRGIQ
+513 GRGIH

-524 IFDPFYSRGKEQG
+524 IFDPFYTRGKEHG

-554 DIRAESKVG
+554 DIRVKSEVG

-572 PQKCQMA
+572 PHKCTMA

>member
-1 MMKMKGIWQKFKGLM
+1 MSGIWEKFRRLIPK
-16 PEGLKDFPHYAEG
+16 GLKDFPHYGEG
-29 PERYSLLRK
+29 VERYDLLRK
-38 NFVFIVCATA
+38 NFVLILCATA
-48 IIPLLLMAAIN
+48 IVPLLLMAAIN
-59 YYQYQSA
+59 YYQYRSA

-77 LITSTKH
+77 LITSTKQT
-84 SLELFLSE
+84 LELFLSE

-100 IRERTFEELSNQGR
+100 IRERSFEELSDQAR
-114 VNFIFQSLRAEFPE
+114 LNFIFQSLRAEFPE

-134 IDSAGLQRSYSGPYE
+134 IDSSGLQRSYSGPYE

-160 FQEVQLRGVYV
+160 FHEVQLRGVYV

-180 FPHFVIAIKRDTVE
+180 FPHFVIAIKRDTGE
-194 GDFYVLRATIDT
+194 GDFYVLRGTIDT
-206 EKFNQLISTISL
+206 EKFNQLISTVIL
-218 RPGSDIF
+218 RPGSDLF
-225 LIDREGVL
+225 LIDRQGIL
-233 QTPSRSHGNVLD
+233 QTPSRFHGNILG
-245 KVSLSVPPMSQEAVI
+245 KISFPVPPVNQEAVI
-260 TRTKDEHGEHLLGYA
+260 TRIDDKHGEHLLGYS
-275 YLRGANFILVLI
+275 YLRGANFILILT
-287 KEPGEIMAGW
+287 KEPGEVMAGW

-313 VILIVSLRATGLLVD
+313 LILIVSFRATGLLVD

-339 CYIEVEHTAKLAS
+339 CYIEIEQTSKLAS

-382 EFSEEYHDQEKL
+382 EFSKQYQDREKL
-394 LSQVDSILRSVNR
+394 LAQVESILRSVNR

-420 RMDLKVETIHLN
+420 RMDVKVETIYLN

-445 AFHRNIKVNFNLAP
+445 AFHRNVKVNFNLAP
-459 DLSPIAHDRGQLQQV
+459 DLAPIANDRGQLQQV
-474 FLNIINNAFEAVQ
+474 FLNIINNAFEAVE

-492 TIATKANETDP
+492 TISTKEGEAAP
-503 NTVEVTIADD
+503 GSVEVTIADD
-513 GRGIQ
+513 GCGIH

-524 IFDPFYSRGKEQG
+524 IFEPFYSRGKEQG

-554 DIRAESKVG
+554 DIRVESRVG
-563 KGSTFTVVL
+563 KGTTFTVVL
-572 PQKCQMA
+572 PQKCKMA

>member
-1 MMKMKGIWQKFKGLM
+1 MKMSGIWQKFRQVM
-16 PEGLKDFPHYAEG
+16 PKGLKDFPNYGEG
-29 PERYSLLRK
+29 VERYNLLRK
-38 NFVFIVCATA
+38 NFVLIVCATA
-48 IIPLLLMAAIN
+48 IIPLLLMAVIN
-59 YYQYQSA
+59 YYQYQSV
-66 LKEEIVKPLSR
+66 LKEEIVKPLRR
-77 LITSTKH
+77 LITSTRH

-100 IRERTFEELSNQGR
+100 IRERTFEELSSQAR
-114 VNFIFQSLRAEFPE
+114 LNFIFQSLKAEFPE

-134 IDSAGLQRSYSGPYE
+134 IDASGLQRSYSGPYE
-149 LKGKNYRDQDW
+149 LKGKNYKDQDW

-171 SNVFLGYRK
+171 SDVFLGYRK
-180 FPHFVIAIKRDTVE
+180 FPHFVIAIKRDTAE

-206 EKFNQLISTISL
+206 EKFNELISTISL
-218 RPGSDIF
+218 RPGSDMF
-225 LIDREGVL
+225 LIDRDGIL
-233 QTPSRSHGNVLD
+233 QTPSRHHGSVLE
-245 KVSLSVPPMSQEAVI
+245 KVTFPIPPMSQEAVI
-260 TRTKDEHGEHLLGYA
+260 GRTKDQHGEHLFGYA
-275 YLRGANFILVLI
+275 YLQQAAFILVLI
-287 KEPGEIMAGW
+287 KEPGEVMAGW
-297 FTLKSELLLVL
+297 FTLKIELLLVL

-313 VILIVSLRATGLLVD
+313 VILIVSLRTTGLLVG
-328 RIREADQKRES
+328 RIKEADQKRES
-339 CYIEVEHTAKLAS
+339 VYAEMEHTGKLAS

-382 EFSEEYHDQEKL
+382 DFSKEYHDRKKL
-394 LSQVDSILRSVNR
+394 MEQVDSILRSVNR

-420 RMDLKVETIHLN
+420 RMDVKVETIYLN

-445 AFHRNIKVNFNLAP
+445 AFHRNIEVSFDLAPNLA
-459 DLSPIAHDRGQLQQV
+459 PIAHDRGQLQQV
-474 FLNIINNAFEAVQ
+474 FLNIINNAFDAVE

-492 TIATKANETDP
+492 TITTKESDADP
-503 NTVEVTIADD
+503 GTVEVAFADD
-513 GRGIQ
+513 GIGIH
-518 PDDLKH
+518 PNELKH
-524 IFDPFYSRGKEQG
+524 IFDPFYSSGKEQG

-554 DIRAESKVG
+554 DIRVESEVG

-572 PQKCQMA
+572 PQKCTMA

>member
-1 MMKMKGIWQKFKGLM
+1 MKMSGIWQKLKRLM
-16 PEGLKDFPHYAEG
+16 PKDLKDFPHYAEG
-29 PERYSLLRK
+29 PERYNLLRK
-38 NFVFIVCATA
+38 NFVLIVCASS

-100 IRERTFEELSNQGR
+100 IRERSFEELSNQAR
-114 VNFIFQSLRAEFPE
+114 LNFIFQSLRAEFPE

-134 IDSAGLQRSYSGPYE
+134 IDSSGLQRSYSGPYE

-160 FQEVQLRGVYV
+160 FQEVQLRGLYV

-194 GDFYVLRATIDT
+194 GDFYILRATIDT
-206 EKFNQLISTISL
+206 EKFNQLISTIIL
-218 RPGSDIF
+218 RPGSDLF

-233 QTPSRSHGNVLD
+233 QTPSRSHGNVLE
-245 KVSLSVPPMSQEAVI
+245 KVSLPVPPMSQEAII
-260 TRTKDEHGEHLLGYA
+260 TRTKDKHGEHLLGYA

-313 VILIVSLRATGLLVD
+313 VILIVSFRATGLLVD

-339 CYIEVEHTAKLAS
+339 YYIEVEHTAKLAS

-382 EFSEEYHDQEKL
+382 EFSKEYHDREKL
-394 LSQVDSILRSVNR
+394 KVQVESILRSVNR

-420 RMDLKVETIHLN
+420 RMDVKVETIYLN
-432 ELLQEVLGFLEKE
+432 ELVQEVLGFLEKE

-459 DLSPIAHDRGQLQQV
+459 DLAPIAHDRGQLQQV
-474 FLNIINNAFEAVQ
+474 FLNIINNAFEAVE

-492 TIATKANETDP
+492 TISTKENETEP
-503 NTVEVTIADD
+503 GVVEVAIADD
-513 GRGIQ
+513 GRGIH

-524 IFDPFYSRGKEQG
+524 IFDPFYSKGKEQG

-554 DIRAESKVG
+554 DIRVESKLG

-572 PQKCQMA
+572 PQKCTMA

>member
-1 MMKMKGIWQKFKGLM
+1 
-16 PEGLKDFPHYAEG
+16 
-29 PERYSLLRK
+29 
-38 NFVFIVCATA
+38 
-48 IIPLLLMAAIN
+48 MAAIN
-59 YYQYQSA
+59 YYQYQSV
-66 LKEEIVKPLSR
+66 LKEEIVKPLRR

-100 IRERTFEELSNQGR
+100 IRERTFEELSSQAR
-114 VNFIFQSLRAEFPE
+114 LNFIFQSLKAEFPE

-134 IDSAGLQRSYSGPYE
+134 IDASGLQRSYSGPYE
-149 LKGKNYRDQDW
+149 LKGKNYKDQDW

-171 SNVFLGYRK
+171 SDVFLGYRK
-180 FPHFVIAIKRDTVE
+180 FPHFVIAIRRDTVE

-206 EKFNQLISTISL
+206 EKFNQLINTISL

-225 LIDREGVL
+225 LIDRNGIL
-233 QTPSRSHGNVLD
+233 QTPSRHHGSVLE
-245 KVSLSVPPMSQEAVI
+245 KVTFPIPPMSQEAVI
-260 TRTKDEHGEHLLGYA
+260 GETKDQHGERLFGYA
-275 YLRGANFILVLI
+275 YLRGAAFILVLI
-287 KEPGEIMAGW
+287 KEPGEVMAGW
-297 FTLKSELLLVL
+297 FTLKIELLLVL

-313 VILIVSLRATGLLVD
+313 VILIVSIRTTGLLVD

-339 CYIEVEHTAKLAS
+339 FHAEMEHTGKLAS

-382 EFSEEYHDQEKL
+382 EFSQEYHDREKL
-394 LSQVDSILRSVNR
+394 ISQVDSILRSVNR
-407 CREITH
+407 CREVTH

-420 RMDLKVETIHLN
+420 RMDVKVETIYLN

-445 AFHRNIKVNFNLAP
+445 AFHRSITVSFNLAP
-459 DLSPIAHDRGQLQQV
+459 ELGPISHDRGQLQQV
-474 FLNIINNAFEAVQ
+474 FLNIINNAFEAVE

-492 TIATKANETDP
+492 TIATRENETDP
-503 NTVEVTIADD
+503 GTVEVTFTDD
-513 GRGIQ
+513 GRGIH

-542 SISYGIVAKCGG
+542 SISYGIIAKCGG
-554 DIRAESKVG
+554 DIRVESELA

-572 PQKCQMA
+572 PQKCTMA

>member
-1 MMKMKGIWQKFKGLM
+1 MKMSGIWQNFKGLM
-16 PEGLKDFPHYAEG
+16 PKGLKDFPHYAEG
-29 PERYSLLRK
+29 PERYNLLRK
-38 NFVFIVCATA
+38 NFVLIVCATA

-66 LKEEIVKPLSR
+66 LKEEIVKPLRR

-84 SLELFLSE
+84 TLELFLSE

-100 IRERTFEELSNQGR
+100 IRERTFEELGNQAR
-114 VNFIFQSLRAEFPE
+114 LNSIFQSLRAEFPE

-134 IDSAGLQRSYSGPYE
+134 IDSSGLQRSYAGPYE
-149 LKGKNYRDQDW
+149 LKGKNYQDQDW

-206 EKFNQLISTISL
+206 EKFNQLIRTITL

-233 QTPSRSHGNVLD
+233 QTPSRHHGNVLE
-245 KVSLSVPPMSQEAVI
+245 KISLPVPPLSQEAVI
-260 TRTKDEHGEHLLGYA
+260 TRTKDKHGEHLLGYA

-297 FTLKSELLLVL
+297 FTLKSELLLIL

-313 VILIVSLRATGLLVD
+313 IILIVSLRATALLVD

-339 CYIEVEHTAKLAS
+339 VYMEMEHTAKLAS

-382 EFSEEYHDQEKL
+382 EFSKEYHDREKL
-394 LSQVDSILRSVNR
+394 MSQVDSILRSVNR

-420 RMDLKVETIHLN
+420 RMDVKVEKIYLN

-445 AFHRNIKVNFNLAP
+445 AFHRNIKVNLNLAP
-459 DLSPIAHDRGQLQQV
+459 EIAPIDHDRGQLQQV
-474 FLNIINNAFEAVQ
+474 FLNIINNAFEAVG

-492 TIATKANETDP
+492 TIATKENEAEP
-503 NTVEVTIADD
+503 GSVEVRIADD
-513 GRGIQ
+513 GRGIH
-518 PDDLKH
+518 PDDLRN
-524 IFDPFYSRGKEQG
+524 IFEPFYTKGKKQG

-542 SISYGIVAKCGG
+542 SISYGIVTKCGG
-554 DIRAESKVG
+554 DIRVESEVG
-563 KGSTFTVVL
+563 KGSTFIVVL
-572 PQKCQMA
+572 PQKYKMT

>member
-1 MMKMKGIWQKFKGLM
+1 MSGVWQKVKGLM
-16 PEGLKDFPHYAEG
+16 PKGLKDFPHYAEG
-29 PERYSLLRK
+29 PERYNLLRK
-38 NFVFIVCATA
+38 NFVLIVCATA

-77 LITSTKH
+77 LITNTKH
-84 SLELFLSE
+84 TLELFLSE

-100 IRERTFEELSNQGR
+100 IRERTFEELSNQAR
-114 VNFIFQSLRAEFPE
+114 LNFIFQSLRAEFPE

-134 IDSAGLQRSYSGPYE
+134 IDSSGLQRSYVGPYE

-171 SNVFLGYRK
+171 SDVFLGYRK

-194 GDFYVLRATIDT
+194 DDFYVLRATIDT

-233 QTPSRSHGNVLD
+233 QTPSRYHGNVLE
-245 KVSLSVPPMSQEAVI
+245 KASLAVPPMSQEAVI
-260 TRTKDEHGEHLLGYA
+260 TRTKDKHGEHLLGYA
-275 YLRGANFILVLI
+275 YMRGANFILVLI

-297 FTLKSELLLVL
+297 FTLKTELLLVL

-313 VILIVSLRATGLLVD
+313 IILIVSLRATGLLVD

-352 LGRLA
+352 MGRLA

-382 EFSEEYHDQEKL
+382 EFSKEYHDRKKL
-394 LSQVDSILRSVNR
+394 MAQVDSILRSVNR

-420 RMDLKVETIHLN
+420 RMDVKVDTIYLN
-432 ELLQEVLGFLEKE
+432 ELVQEVLGFLEKE
-445 AFHRNIKVNFNLAP
+445 AFHRNIEVTLNLAP
-459 DLSPIAHDRGQLQQV
+459 DIAPISHDRGQLQQV
-474 FLNIINNAFEAVQ
+474 FLNIINNAFEAVE

-492 TIATKANETDP
+492 TITTKENKTDP
-503 NTVEVTIADD
+503 STVEVSIADD
-513 GRGIQ
+513 GRGIH
-518 PDDLKH
+518 PDEIKH

-542 SISYGIVAKCGG
+542 SISYGIVTKCGG
-554 DIRAESKVG
+554 DIKVESKLG
-563 KGSTFTVVL
+563 KGSTFTVIL
-572 PQKCQMA
+572 PQKCTMA

>member
-1 MMKMKGIWQKFKGLM
+1 MKMSGIWQKFRQLM
-16 PEGLKDFPHYAEG
+16 PKGLKDFPNYGEG
-29 PERYSLLRK
+29 PERYDLLRK
-38 NFVFIVCATA
+38 NFVLIVCATA

-66 LKEEIVKPLSR
+66 LKEEIVKPLRR
-77 LITSTKH
+77 LVTSTKH

-100 IRERTFEELSNQGR
+100 IRERSFEELGNQAR
-114 VNFIFQSLRAEFPE
+114 LNFIFQSLRAEFPE

-134 IDSAGLQRSYSGPYE
+134 IDSSGLQRSYAGPYE

-206 EKFNQLISTISL
+206 EKFNQLISTITL

-225 LIDREGVL
+225 LIDRQGVL
-233 QTPSRSHGNVLD
+233 QTPSRAHGKVLD
-245 KVSLSVPPMSQEAVI
+245 KIPLAVPPMSQEAVI

-287 KEPGEIMAGW
+287 KEPGEVMAGW

-308 VVSVA
+308 VVSVV
-313 VILIVSLRATGLLVD
+313 VIFLVSLRVTGLLVG

-339 CYIEVEHTAKLAS
+339 CYIEVEHTSKLAS

-382 EFSEEYHDQEKL
+382 ELPKQNHDREKL

-420 RMDLKVETIHLN
+420 RMDVKIETIHLN

-445 AFHRNIKVNFNLAP
+445 AFHRDIKVNFNLAP
-459 DLSPIAHDRGQLQQV
+459 NLIPIAHDRGQLQQV
-474 FLNIINNAFEAVQ
+474 FLNIINNAFEAVA
-487 DGGNI
+487 DGGSI
-492 TIATKANETDP
+492 TITTKENETDP
-503 NTVEVTIADD
+503 STVEVTIADD
-513 GRGIQ
+513 GRGIH

-524 IFDPFYSRGKEQG
+524 VFDPFYSRGKEQG

-554 DIRAESKVG
+554 DIRVESKVG

-572 PQKCQMA
+572 PRKCQMA

>member
-1 MMKMKGIWQKFKGLM
+1 MNGIWQKMQRLM
-16 PEGLKDFPHYAEG
+16 PKGLKDFPHYAEG
-29 PERYSLLRK
+29 PDRYNLLRK
-38 NFVFIVCATA
+38 NFVFIVCATG

-59 YYQYQSA
+59 FYQYQSA
-66 LKEEIVKPLSR
+66 LKEEIVNPLRR

-84 SLELFLSE
+84 TLELFLSE

-100 IRERTFEELSNQGR
+100 IRERTFEELSNQAR
-114 VNFIFQSLRAEFPE
+114 LNSIFQSLRAEFPE

-134 IDSAGLQRSYSGPYE
+134 IDSSGLQRSYSGPYE
-149 LKGKNYRDQDW
+149 LKGKNYSDQDW
-160 FQEVQLRGVYV
+160 FQEVQLRGVFV

-206 EKFNQLISTISL
+206 EKFNQLISTITL
-218 RPGSDIF
+218 RRGSDIF
-225 LIDREGVL
+225 LMDREGVL
-233 QTPSRSHGNVLD
+233 QTPSRDHGNVLE
-245 KVSLSVPPMSQEAVI
+245 KASLPVPPMSQEAVI
-260 TRTKDEHGEHLLGYA
+260 TSTEDKHGEHLLGYS
-275 YLRGANFILVLI
+275 YLRGGNFILVLI
-287 KEPGEIMAGW
+287 KEPGEVMAGW
-297 FTLKSELLLVL
+297 FTLKGELLLVL
-308 VVSVA
+308 VVSVV
-313 VILIVSLRATGLLVD
+313 VILIVSFRATGLLVD

-339 CYIEVEHTAKLAS
+339 VYMEMEHTAKLAS

-382 EFSEEYHDQEKL
+382 EFSKEYHDREKL
-394 LSQVDSILRSVNR
+394 MSQVNSILRSVNR

-420 RMDLKVETIHLN
+420 RMDVKVETIYLN

-445 AFHRNIKVNFNLAP
+445 AFHRDIKVKLNLAP
-459 DLSPIAHDRGQLQQV
+459 EIAPIAHDRGQLQQV
-474 FLNIINNAFEAVQ
+474 FLNIINNAFEAVG

-492 TIATKANETDP
+492 TITTRQNEAEP
-503 NTVEVTIADD
+503 GSVEIKVADD
-513 GRGIQ
+513 GRGIH
-518 PDDLKH
+518 PDDLRH
-524 IFDPFYSRGKEQG
+524 IFEPFYTKSKEQG

-542 SISYGIVAKCGG
+542 SISYGIVTKCGG
-554 DIRAESKVG
+554 DIRVESEVE

-572 PQKCQMA
+572 PQKCKMA